1 LTMPPPK
8 RQLRATPSNAG
19 DIGSFQQRL
28 LSDLRALECELYEQ
42 RKPFADLA
50 LEYQT
55 KCKADAGLELRHLA
69 SIHERLHGSTYQDAM
84 AWATGLLKQ
93 RPEGKLS
100 GILNTAVVQW
110 RFDEASLWRG
120 MPDNPRVA
128 KIAKSII
135 GNRFRQDSVIAS
147 RTLSM
152 TLLQDPRIVA

>member
-1 LTMPPPK
+1 M
-8 RQLRATPSNAG
+8 
-19 DIGSFQQRL
+19 
-28 LSDLRALECELYEQ
+28 
-42 RKPFADLA
+42 
-50 LEYQT
+50 
-55 KCKADAGLELRHLA
+55 ELRHLA
-69 SIHERLHGSTYQDAM
+69 SIYERLYGSTYQDAT
-84 AWATGLLKQ
+84 AWAADLLKQ

-135 GNRFRQDSVIAS
+135 GNRFRQDSIIAS

-152 TLLQDPRIVA
+152 TLQDPCILA